1 MCDLETVDAVRSRE
15 REWARDD
22 AAADITTTTATET
35 AATETSVVLIR
46 KEPSCGGSMML

>member
-22 AAADITTTTATET
+22 ATADITTTTATET
-35 AATETSVVLIR
+35 AASASAATDYDRNSNH
-46 KEPSCGGSMML
+46 